1 MQQLDRWIAEACAA
15 LQLDPALVDRD
26 AILALAGD
34 AAHAVVRP
42 AAPVT
47 TFLAGFVA
55 GAAAADGRDVA
66 QAFAAAVDVVERAL
80 ADWEDG
86 APTDR

>member
-1 MQQLDRWIAEACAA
+1 MTDDTMQRLDRWIAEACAA
-15 LQLDPALVDRD
+15 LHLDPAVVDRD

-47 TFLAGFVA
+47 TYLAGFAA
-55 GAAAADGRDVA
+55 GAAAADGRDVS
-66 QAFAAAVDVVERAL
+66 QAFGAAVEVIGRAL
-80 ADWEDG
+80 PAEEE
-86 APTDR
+86 